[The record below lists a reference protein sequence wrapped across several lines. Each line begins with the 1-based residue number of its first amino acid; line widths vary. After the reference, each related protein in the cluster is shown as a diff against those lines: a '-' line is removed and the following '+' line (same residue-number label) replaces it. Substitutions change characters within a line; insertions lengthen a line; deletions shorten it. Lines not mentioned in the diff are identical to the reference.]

1 MHILVVGGAGYIGSH
16 MVRYLLDHDHRV
28 TVYDNLSTGHRD
40 AVGSAQLVEADLS
53 DFGAIEQT
61 LSVNSYDGVMHF
73 ASFIQVGESVVDP
86 AKYYQNNVTNTQNLM
101 DAMVATD
108 TNHLVFSSTAAIF
121 GDPEYIPIDEAHPKA
136 PINPYGRSKWMVE
149 QMLDDYDR
157 AYGLRSARLRY
168 FNAAGAHPS
177 GALGERHD
185 PETHLIPLIL
195 QAASGQRQGIK
206 IFGRD
211 YTTEDGTCVRDYI
224 HICDLAAA
232 HDLAL
237 NRLIA
242 TGQTACYNL
251 GNGQGFSVKE
261 VIDIAKKVSGV
272 DFEVTDADRREGDPA
287 TLVADS
293 TRAHRELGWTPEFS
307 DLTTIIEHAWR
318 FEQKRIKRP

>member
-28 TVYDNLSTGHRD
+28 TVFDNLSTGHRD
-40 AVGSAQLVEADLS
+40 AVGSAELIEADLA
-53 DFGAIEQT
+53 DVPAIEQT
-61 LSVNSYDGVMHF
+61 LRANSYDGVMHF

-101 DAMVATD
+101 DAMVATH

-157 AYGLRSARLRY
+157 AYGLRSVRLRY

-195 QAASGQRQGIK
+195 QAASGQRPGIK

-211 YTTEDGTCVRDYI
+211 YATDDGTCVRDYI

-237 NRLIA
+237 NRLIT

-251 GNGQGFSVKE
+251 GNGQGFSVQE
-261 VIDIAKKVSGV
+261 VVDIAKKVSGV
-272 DFEVTDADRREGDPA
+272 DFEVTDAERREGDPA

-293 TRAHRELGWTPEFS
+293 TRANRELGWKPIFG
-307 DLTTIIEHAWR
+307 DLTTIIEHAWQ
-318 FEQKRIKRP
+318 FEQKRITTR